1 MQSKCSCQDVY
12 ICDWM
17 CDNRATHGRSSFCT
31 VSTKNALS
39 SFTTSLSGLLL
50 FVAFYKISGGPRLLS
65 GELVDSYVWLYDSVV
80 LVQDL
85 CCHLPSIYEVYD
97 YIKILVHVYFHPLMN
112 YNT

>member
-1 MQSKCSCQDVY
+1 MAGAHFLPY
-12 ICDWM
+12 
-17 CDNRATHGRSSFCT
+17 CT

-85 CCHLPSIYEVYD
+85 CCHLPSIYEVDD